1 MNSVDILAADGLA
14 GSALAPDPFAAATD
28 TLLDIRGLSIRL
40 PAGADRPLA
49 VKEASLRIGR
59 GETLCIVGE
68 SGSGKSM
75 IANAVMGLLPQP
87 MVAPVAG
94 SIAFQGHD
102 LLTLAE
108 PQWRTL
114 RGNRIGMIFQDPMS
128 ALNPVMRIG
137 DQLEEALDAHVK
149 LSAADKRARII
160 GALRDVRLPDP
171 EGIAASYPGRLSGG
185 QRQRVM
191 IACALM
197 LEPALLIADEP
208 TTALDV
214 TTQAQILDLIRDLQ
228 ARHGTA
234 VLFITHDFGV
244 VSQIADRVAVMQLG
258 EIVEAGTAA
267 EVLGHP
273 RHDYTRK
280 LIAAIPHGMPASVRS
295 AEPQPV
301 LLDVRDLTKTYV
313 SGGGLFRRGRETAAM
328 RGISFTLRRGEVLGL
343 VGESGSGKSTLGRCI
358 AGLLAQDSGQVHL
371 NGQAPNAR
379 PATGRVQMVFQDP
392 QASLNPRHTVGRSI
406 MAGPIAQGMA
416 PDKARARAAELLQL
430 VGLNPDAAGR
440 YPHEFSGGQRQRI
453 GIARAL
459 ASEPDLIVAD
469 EPVSALDVSVQAQV
483 LDLFAS
489 VRERFHLSMLFVTH
503 DLRVAAQ
510 MCDRIAVMQ
519 QGRIIECGPAA
530 QVIREPQEAYTREL
544 VQAVPDFASIVSGRA
559 RRVAEAA

>member
-1 MNSVDILAADGLA
+1 
-14 GSALAPDPFAAATD
+14 
-28 TLLDIRGLSIRL
+28 
-40 PAGADRPLA
+40 
-49 VKEASLRIGR
+49 
-59 GETLCIVGE
+59 
-68 SGSGKSM
+68 M

-87 MVAPVAG
+87 LVAPVAG
-94 SIAFQGHD
+94 SIAFQGQD
-102 LLTLAE
+102 LLALQE

-137 DQLEEALDAHVK
+137 DQLEEALDAHLK
-149 LSAADKRARII
+149 LTPAEKRARIVS
-160 GALRDVRLPDP
+160 ALRDVRLPDP

-228 ARHGTA
+228 TKRGTA

-258 EIVEAGTAA
+258 AVVEAGTASD
-267 EVLGHP
+267 VLGDP
-273 RHDYTRK
+273 RHEYTRR
-280 LIAAIPHGMPASVRS
+280 LIAAIPHGMPPAGRNAAVH
-295 AEPQPV
+295 PV
-301 LLDVRDLTKTYV
+301 LLEVRNLRKTYV
-313 SGGGLFRRGRETAAM
+313 SGGGLFRRGREVAAM
-328 RGISFTLRRGEVLGL
+328 RDISFSLKRGEVLGL
-343 VGESGSGKSTLGRCI
+343 VGESGSGKSTLGRCV
-358 AGLLAQDSGQVHL
+358 AGLLSQDGGQIVF
-371 NGQAPNAR
+371 NGKADGSR
-379 PATGRVQMVFQDP
+379 PAPGRIQMVFQDP

-406 MAGPIAQGMA
+406 MAGPLAQGMA
-416 PDKARARAAELLQL
+416 PGHARARAAQLLQL
-430 VGLNPDAAGR
+430 VGLHPDAAVR

-459 ASEPDLIVAD
+459 ASDPELIVAD

-483 LDLFAS
+483 LALFAS
-489 VRERFHLSMLFVTH
+489 VREQFKLSMLFVTH

-519 QGRIIECGPAA
+519 QGQIIECGPAA
-530 QVIREPQEAYTREL
+530 QVIQEPAQPYTREL
-544 VQAVPDFASIVSGRA
+544 VRAVPDFAAIVSGRG
-559 RRVAEAA
+559 RRAVAA

>member
-1 MNSVDILAADGLA
+1 MNLVTSH
-14 GSALAPDPFAAATD
+14 AAAPPSGD
-28 TLLDIRGLSIRL
+28 ALLDIRGLSIRL

-49 VKEASLRIGR
+49 VKDASLRIGR

-94 SIAFQGHD
+94 AIVFQGHD
-102 LLTLAE
+102 LLALAE
-108 PQWRTL
+108 PQWRAL

-137 DQLEEALDAHVK
+137 DQLEEALDAHLR
-149 LSAADKRARII
+149 LSPADKRARIL

-214 TTQAQILDLIRDLQ
+214 TTQAQILELIRDLQ
-228 ARHGTA
+228 AKRGTA

-258 EIVEAGTAA
+258 EIVEAGAAA

-280 LIAAIPHGMPASVRS
+280 LIAAIPHGMPDTARE
-295 AEPQPV
+295 AARQPV
-301 LLDVRDLTKTYV
+301 LMDVRDLHKTYV

-328 RGISFTLRRGEVLGL
+328 RGISFTLQRGEVLGL

-358 AGLLAQDSGQVHL
+358 AGLLAPDGGKIL
-371 NGQAPNAR
+371 FNGQAGNAR
-379 PATGRVQMVFQDP
+379 PAPGRVQMVFQDP

-406 MAGPIAQGMA
+406 MAGPLAQGMA
-416 PDKARARAAELLQL
+416 PERARARAAELLQL

-459 ASEPDLIVAD
+459 ASEPELIVAD

-483 LDLFAS
+483 LELFAS
-489 VRERFHLSMLFVTH
+489 VRRRFQLSMLFVTH

-530 QVIREPQEAYTREL
+530 QIIGAPGQDYTREL
-544 VQAVPDFASIVSGRA
+544 VRAVPDFASIVSGRA
-559 RRVAEAA
+559 RISGHARLAEVAA

>member
-1 MNSVDILAADGLA
+1 MT
-14 GSALAPDPFAAATD
+14 PTPP
-28 TLLDIRGLSIRL
+28 LLDIRGLSIRL
-40 PAGADRPLA
+40 PAGADRALA
-49 VKEASLRIGR
+49 VKEASLSVAA

-87 MVAPVAG
+87 LVAPVAG
-94 SIAFQGHD
+94 AIAFQGQD
-102 LLTLAE
+102 LLALRE
-108 PQWRTL
+108 PQWRAL

-137 DQLEEALDAHVK
+137 EQLEEALDAH
-149 LSAADKRARII
+149 LDLTPGDKRARILA
-160 GALRDVRLPDP
+160 ALRDVRLPDP

-214 TTQAQILDLIRDLQ
+214 TTQAQILELIRDLQ
-228 ARHGTA
+228 ARQGTA

-258 EIVEAGTAA
+258 EIVEAGDAA
-267 EVLGHP
+267 AVLGNP
-273 RHDYTRK
+273 QHDYTRK
-280 LIAAIPHGMPASVRS
+280 LISAIPHGMPAAGS
-295 AEPQPV
+295 AANAQPL
-301 LLDVRDLTKTYV
+301 LLDVRDLRKTYS
-313 SGGGLFRRGRETAAM
+313 SGGGLFRRERETAAM
-328 RGISFTLRRGEVLGL
+328 RGISFTLQRGEVLGL

-358 AGLLAQDSGQVHL
+358 AGLLAPDGGQIL
-371 NGQAPNAR
+371 FNGREHGAR
-379 PATGRVQMVFQDP
+379 PAPGRVQMVFQDP

-406 MAGPIAQGMA
+406 MAGPLAQGMA
-416 PDKARARAAELLQL
+416 PERARERAAELLHL
-430 VGLNPDAAGR
+430 VGLNPDAARR

-459 ASEPDLIVAD
+459 ASEPELIVAD

-483 LDLFAS
+483 LELFAS
-489 VRERFHLSMLFVTH
+489 VRRQFHLSMLFVTH

-519 QGRIIECGPAA
+519 QGRIIECGSAA
-530 QVIREPQEAYTREL
+530 QVIRAPSQDYTRAL

-559 RRVAEAA
+559 RLTGLARLEAAA

>member
-1 MNSVDILAADGLA
+1 MT
-14 GSALAPDPFAAATD
+14 PTPP
-28 TLLDIRGLSIRL
+28 LLDIRGLSIRL
-40 PAGADRPLA
+40 PAGADRALA
-49 VKEASLRIGR
+49 VREACLSVAA

-87 MVAPVAG
+87 LVAPVAG
-94 SIAFQGHD
+94 SIAFQGQD
-102 LLTLAE
+102 LLALQE

-137 DQLEEALDAHVK
+137 EQLEEALDAH
-149 LSAADKRARII
+149 LTLAPAEKRARILA
-160 GALRDVRLPDP
+160 ALRDVRLPDP

-214 TTQAQILDLIRDLQ
+214 TTQAQILELIRDLQ
-228 ARHGTA
+228 ARQGTA

-244 VSQIADRVAVMQLG
+244 VSQIADRVAVMRTG
-258 EIVEAGTAA
+258 EIVEAGDAA
-267 EVLGHP
+267 GVLGNP
-273 RHDYTRK
+273 QHDYTRK
-280 LIAAIPHGMPASVRS
+280 LIAAIPHGVPATGS
-295 AEPQPV
+295 AAQPQPV
-301 LLDVRDLTKTYV
+301 LLDVRDLRKTYV
-313 SGGGLFRRGRETAAM
+313 SGGGLLRRGRETAAM
-328 RGISFTLRRGEVLGL
+328 RGISFTLQRGEVLGL

-358 AGLLAQDSGQVHL
+358 AGLLAQDGGEIL
-371 NGQAPNAR
+371 FNGQTRGAR
-379 PATGRVQMVFQDP
+379 PAPGRVQMVFQDP

-406 MAGPIAQGMA
+406 MAGPLAQGMA
-416 PDKARARAAELLQL
+416 LPRARERAAELLQL
-430 VGLNPDAAGR
+430 VGLSPDAAQR

-459 ASEPDLIVAD
+459 ASEPELIVAD

-483 LDLFAS
+483 LELFAS
-489 VRERFHLSMLFVTH
+489 VRRQFQLSMLFVTH

-530 QVIREPQEAYTREL
+530 EVIRSPGQAYTREL

-559 RRVAEAA
+559 RLTGITQLEAAA

>member
-1 MNSVDILAADGLA
+1 MT
-14 GSALAPDPFAAATD
+14 PTPP
-28 TLLDIRGLSIRL
+28 LLDIRGLSIRL
-40 PAGADRPLA
+40 PAGADRALA
-49 VKEASLRIGR
+49 VKEASLSVAA

-87 MVAPVAG
+87 LVAPVAG
-94 SIAFQGHD
+94 AIAFQGQD
-102 LLTLAE
+102 LLALRE
-108 PQWRTL
+108 PQWRAL

-137 DQLEEALDAHVK
+137 EQLEEALDAH
-149 LSAADKRARII
+149 LDLTPGDKRARILA
-160 GALRDVRLPDP
+160 ALRDVRLPDP

-214 TTQAQILDLIRDLQ
+214 TTQAQILELIRDLQ
-228 ARHGTA
+228 ARQGTA

-258 EIVEAGTAA
+258 EIVEAGDAA
-267 EVLGHP
+267 AVLGNP
-273 RHDYTRK
+273 QHDYTRK
-280 LIAAIPHGMPASVRS
+280 LISAIPHGMPAAGS
-295 AEPQPV
+295 AANAQPL
-301 LLDVRDLTKTYV
+301 LLDVRDLRKTYS

-328 RGISFTLRRGEVLGL
+328 RGISFTLQRGEVLGL

-358 AGLLAQDSGQVHL
+358 AGLLAPDGGQIL
-371 NGQAPNAR
+371 FNGREHGAR
-379 PATGRVQMVFQDP
+379 PAPGRVQMVFQDP

-406 MAGPIAQGMA
+406 MAGPLAQGMA
-416 PDKARARAAELLQL
+416 SERARERAAELLHL
-430 VGLNPDAAGR
+430 VGLNPDSAGR

-459 ASEPDLIVAD
+459 ASEPELIVAD

-483 LDLFAS
+483 LELFAS
-489 VRERFHLSMLFVTH
+489 VRRQFHLSMLFVTH

-519 QGRIIECGPAA
+519 QGRIIECGSAA
-530 QVIREPQEAYTREL
+530 QVIRAPSQDYTRAL

-559 RRVAEAA
+559 RLTGLARLEAAA

>member
-1 MNSVDILAADGLA
+1 MNLVTSH
-14 GSALAPDPFAAATD
+14 AAAPPSGD
-28 TLLDIRGLSIRL
+28 ALLDIRGLSIRL

-49 VKEASLRIGR
+49 VKDASLRIGR

-94 SIAFQGHD
+94 AILFQGHD
-102 LLTLAE
+102 LLALAE
-108 PQWRTL
+108 PQWRAL

-137 DQLEEALDAHVK
+137 DQLEEALDAHLR
-149 LSAADKRARII
+149 LSPADKRARIL

-214 TTQAQILDLIRDLQ
+214 TTQAQILELIRDLQ
-228 ARHGTA
+228 AKRGTA

-244 VSQIADRVAVMQLG
+244 VSQTADRVAVMQLG
-258 EIVEAGTAA
+258 EIVEAGAAA

-280 LIAAIPHGMPASVRS
+280 LIAAIPHGMPDTARE
-295 AEPQPV
+295 AARQPV
-301 LLDVRDLTKTYV
+301 LLDVRDLHKTYV

-328 RGISFTLRRGEVLGL
+328 RGISFTLQRGEVLGL

-358 AGLLAQDSGQVHL
+358 AGLLAPDGGQILFNGQV
-371 NGQAPNAR
+371 GNAR
-379 PATGRVQMVFQDP
+379 PAPGRVQMVFQDP

-406 MAGPIAQGMA
+406 MAGPLAQGMA
-416 PDKARARAAELLQL
+416 PERARARAAELLQL

-459 ASEPDLIVAD
+459 ASEPELIVAD

-483 LDLFAS
+483 LELFAS
-489 VRERFHLSMLFVTH
+489 VRRRFQLSMLFVTH

-530 QVIREPQEAYTREL
+530 QIIGAPGQDYTREL
-544 VQAVPDFASIVSGRA
+544 VRAVPDFASIVSGRA
-559 RRVAEAA
+559 RISGHARLAEAAA

>member
-1 MNSVDILAADGLA
+1 
-14 GSALAPDPFAAATD
+14 
-28 TLLDIRGLSIRL
+28 
-40 PAGADRPLA
+40 
-49 VKEASLRIGR
+49 
-59 GETLCIVGE
+59 
-68 SGSGKSM
+68 M

-94 SIAFQGHD
+94 AIVFQGHD
-102 LLTLAE
+102 LLALAE
-108 PQWRTL
+108 PQWRAL

-137 DQLEEALDAHVK
+137 DQLEEALDAHLR
-149 LSAADKRARII
+149 LSPADKRARIL

-214 TTQAQILDLIRDLQ
+214 TTQAQILELIRDLQ
-228 ARHGTA
+228 AKRGTA

-258 EIVEAGTAA
+258 EIVEAGAAA

-280 LIAAIPHGMPASVRS
+280 LIAAIPHGMPDTARGPLASRYCWTC
-295 AEPQPV
+295 ATCTRPMCPAAAC
-301 LLDVRDLTKTYV
+301 
-313 SGGGLFRRGRETAAM
+313 SGAAANRRHARHQLHAPARRGA
-328 RGISFTLRRGEVLGL
+328 GPG
-343 VGESGSGKSTLGRCI
+343 GRVR
-358 AGLLAQDSGQVHL
+358 LGQVHAGPL
-371 NGQAPNAR
+371 HRR
-379 PATGRVQMVFQDP
+379 PAGAGRRQDPLQRPGGQCAPAPGRVQMVFQDP

-406 MAGPIAQGMA
+406 MAGPLAQA
-416 PDKARARAAELLQL
+416 WRRARPRRAAELLQL

-459 ASEPDLIVAD
+459 ASEPELIVAD

-483 LDLFAS
+483 LELFAS
-489 VRERFHLSMLFVTH
+489 VRRRFQLSMLFVTH

-530 QVIREPQEAYTREL
+530 QIIGAPGQDYTREL
-544 VQAVPDFASIVSGRA
+544 VRAVPDFASIVSGRA
-559 RRVAEAA
+559 RISGHARLAEVAA